1 MEEIKMKKNVGN
13 VDKTIRIILGIGII
27 VMGIGFQSWLGI
39 IGVIPL
45 ITGIIGY
52 CPLYSIFS
60 ISTCKISS
68 GEKKE

>member
-1 MEEIKMKKNVGN
+1 MKKNVGN

-52 CPLYSIFS
+52 CPLYSIFG